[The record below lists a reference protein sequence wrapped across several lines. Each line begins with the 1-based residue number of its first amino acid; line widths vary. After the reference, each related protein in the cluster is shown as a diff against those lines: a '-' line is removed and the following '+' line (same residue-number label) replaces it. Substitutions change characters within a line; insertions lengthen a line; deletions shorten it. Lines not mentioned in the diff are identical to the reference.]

1 MQTLPSRF
9 QTRLLIVLLFSL
21 IGALPTTAR
30 SSVAKK
36 PLLGWEA
43 LSRLD
48 RLAEYK
54 PALEVGCVSSYDRTG
69 GNDDGFSGKYSFV
82 RKEGDALVIA
92 DLQGPGV
99 IYRIWTP
106 TPTDDWME
114 FYFDGEAQPRVRV
127 RFRDLFLGHTEPF
140 VKPLVGYGVG
150 GFFCYVPMAYER
162 SCKVLVRA
170 ERVQF
175 YQINYARYDAA
186 AGIKTLDPQSALAS
200 PEAEAA
206 RKVWSASGE
215 DLSCHTAPPGV
226 KVEVMRKR
234 VSIAP
239 GKSVKLFESRKAGR
253 IVGVRLTPPLA
264 LAGKARDVLL
274 RVSFDGGAPS
284 VLCPVG
290 DFFGYAW
297 GEPAMQ
303 SLLVGNNAT
312 EAYCYY
318 PMPFDRSAKVELVS
332 ERPNGPAF
340 EVEAEVVF
348 AAVPRR
354 PDEGRFA
361 AVWRRENPTTIGKPF
376 TFIEATGRGHLAG
389 FVLQSQGFESG
400 KTLFFE
406 GDDQTTLD
414 GQLVVHGTGSEDFL
428 NGGWYDVPDRWEKR
442 LSFPLS
448 GCLGYQKHL
457 GRTGGYRLLVG
468 DAYSFRE
475 SALQTIEHAGTD
487 NNILTDYVSV
497 TYLYTD
503 RPPTVPLM
511 PVPAAE
517 RRVADPTEMIFPAWW
532 QIPIRAFPFQDA
544 TLTRKA
550 VKIGTEE
557 VRFLSMRGGPAD
569 WVGAPYLFLT
579 CHVPAAGRYQV
590 AIEAVRGAEQGCV
603 QLFENEVPVGEAVDL
618 YGEAAAKS
626 GRVTLGELSLAEGDN
641 PVMLKLV
648 RKNDQARALGL
659 DLIAVIC
666 TRVE

>member
-1 MQTLPSRF
+1 MQTLPFGIPLRSPVA
-9 QTRLLIVLLFSL
+9 VLCSL
-21 IGALPTTAR
+21 IGVLAAAHSEVPR
-30 SSVAKK
+30 Q

-54 PALEVGCVSSYDRTG
+54 PAIEVGCVSSHDRTG

-82 RKEGDALVIA
+82 RKEAGGLVIA
-92 DLQGPGV
+92 DLEGPGV
-99 IYRIWTP
+99 IYRVWTP

-114 FYFDGEAQPRVRV
+114 FYFDGEAEPRVRV
-127 RFRDLFLGHTEPF
+127 RFRDLFLGRVEPF

-162 SCKVLVRA
+162 SCKVVIRA

-175 YQINYARYDAA
+175 YQLNYARYAND
-186 AGIKTLDPQSALAS
+186 AGIKSFDPHGALAA
-200 PEAEAA
+200 PEAGVA
-206 RKVWSASGE
+206 RKIWAASGQ
-215 DLSCHTAPPGV
+215 DLSRHTVPPGA
-226 KVEVMRKR
+226 KLEVTRKR
-234 VSIAP
+234 LSVAP
-239 GKSVKLFESRKAGR
+239 GKSAVLFESRKAGR
-253 IVGVRLTPPLA
+253 ITGLRLKPVSA

-274 RVSFDGGAPS
+274 RITFDGGPPS

-297 GEPAMQ
+297 GEPAMR
-303 SLLVGNNAT
+303 SLLVGNNAG

-332 ERPNGPAF
+332 GRTRGPALDL
-340 EVEAEVVF
+340 EAEVSF
-348 AAVPRR
+348 TPVPRR

-361 AVWRRENPTTIGKPF
+361 AVWRRENPTTLGEPF

-400 KTLFFE
+400 KTLYFE
-406 GDDQTTLD
+406 GDDQTWLD
-414 GQLVVHGTGSEDFL
+414 GRLAVQGTGSEDFL

-457 GRTGGYRLLVG
+457 GRTGGYRLLMG

-475 SALQTIEHAGTD
+475 SARQTIEHAGAD
-487 NNILTDYVSV
+487 NSILTDYVGV
-497 TYLYTD
+497 TYLYAD
-503 RPPTVPLM
+503 RPPPAPLK
-511 PVPAAE
+511 PTPADE
-517 RRVADPTEMIFPAWW
+517 RRVADPKEVIFPAGW

-544 TLTRKA
+544 TLTRKS
-550 VKIGTEE
+550 VKIGTED
-557 VRFLSMRGGPAD
+557 VRFLALRGGAPD
-569 WVGAPYLFLT
+569 WVGPPYLFVT
-579 CHVPAAGRYQV
+579 CHVPAAGRYAV
-590 AIEAVRGAEQGCV
+590 AIEAVRGPEQAWV
-603 QLFENEVPVGEAVDL
+603 QLFENEVPAADPVDL
-618 YGEAAAKS
+618 YANAPVKS
-626 GRVTLGELSLAEGDN
+626 GRLKLGELLFEEGDN

-648 RKNDQARALGL
+648 RKNEEARAMGL
-659 DLIAVIC
+659 DLIEIIC

>member
-1 MQTLPSRF
+1 MRIFLFRIPFLALAFVATWLVGVLP
-9 QTRLLIVLLFSL
+9 
-21 IGALPTTAR
+21 ATAR
-30 SSVAKK
+30 SLAPAK

-54 PALEVGCVSSYDRTG
+54 PAIEVGCVSSHDRTG

-92 DLQGPGV
+92 DLEGPGV
-99 IYRIWTP
+99 IYRVWTP

-114 FYFDGEAQPRVRV
+114 FYFDGEAEPRVRV
-127 RFRDLFLGHTEPF
+127 RFRDLFLGRIEPF

-150 GFFCYVPMAYER
+150 GFFSYVPMAFER
-162 SCKVLVRA
+162 SCKVLIRA

-186 AGIKTLDPQSALAS
+186 AGLKTFDPSTALAS
-200 PEAEAA
+200 PEAAAA
-206 RKVWSASGE
+206 RTLWAASGQ
-215 DLSCHTAPPGV
+215 DLSRHAAPPGA
-226 KVEVMRKR
+226 KVDITRKR
-234 VSIAP
+234 ASVAP
-239 GKSVKLFESRKAGR
+239 GKSATLFESRKGGR
-253 IVGVRLTPPLA
+253 IVGLRLTPIPA

-274 RVSFDGGAPS
+274 RITFDGGAPS

-303 SLLVGNNAT
+303 SLLVGNTAA

-332 ERPNGPAF
+332 ERADGVTLD
-340 EVEAEVVF
+340 VEAEVAF

-354 PDEGRFA
+354 ADEGRFA

-376 TFIEATGRGHLAG
+376 TFIEAKGRGHLAG

-414 GQLVVHGTGSEDFL
+414 GRLAVQGTGSEDFL

-457 GRTGGYRLLVG
+457 GRTGGYRLLLG
-468 DAYSFRE
+468 DAYSFRA
-475 SALQTIEHAGTD
+475 SALQTIEHSGAGND
-487 NNILTDYVSV
+487 ILTDYVGV
-497 TYLYTD
+497 TFLYAD
-503 RPPTVPLM
+503 RPPAAPLT
-511 PVPAAE
+511 PLPAAE
-517 RRVADPTEMIFPAWW
+517 RRVTDLREVIFPAWW
-532 QIPIRAFPFQDA
+532 QIPIRAFPFQDT
-544 TLTRKA
+544 TLTRQA
-550 VKIGTEE
+550 VKIGAEE

-569 WVGAPYLFLT
+569 WVGVPYLFLT

-590 AIEAVRGAEQGCV
+590 AIEAVRGPEQGCV
-603 QLFENEVPVGEAVDL
+603 QLFENEVPAGEAVDL
-618 YGEAAAKS
+618 YAETPAKS

-648 RKNDQARALGL
+648 RKNHQARAVGL